1 MNILWLQD
9 PDNLVYVNAEKDLP
23 MLERRLK
30 LPGLAEAAQTLR
42 QSPTREGLTLKGPR
56 RTSAR
61 LFIPD
66 LLYGRHIEMGENIF
80 VFLGE
85 MSECYVLYWSQPIL
99 SSAALTQDA

>member
-1 MNILWLQD
+1 MNLLWLQD

-23 MLERRLK
+23 MLERRLR
-30 LPGLAEAAQTLR
+30 LPGLAEAAQVLR
-42 QSPTREGLTLKGPR
+42 QAPTREGLTLKGPR

-85 MSECYVLYWSQPIL
+85 MSECYVLYWSQPLIL
-99 SSAALTQDA
+99 PAAPPQEP

>member
-30 LPGLAEAAQTLR
+30 LPGLAEAAQALR
-42 QSPTREGLTLKGPR
+42 QSPTYY
-56 RTSAR
+56 R

-99 SSAALTQDA
+99 SSAALAQET